1 MSEDTSKQTLQP
13 GYNTILG
20 HILYKFKDLL
30 DENKSIVGEDIT
42 SQKINDKFFL
52 DINSNSNSG
61 VLTTQ
66 ELVRI
71 NANKEAPSIKY
82 FIKLGT
88 LLRIFQDLIYLSD
101 MKKPLSTF
109 DFDYDSNF
117 CFNPS
122 NRLISLDTN
131 VCVVPSE
138 TFQVK
143 NNLIDEILNDFTD
156 TNGEEKRKDLGN
168 TMHILLNIDM
178 LLNTLNNTSNNEIS
192 IYNFMSS
199 VLTNVNNSFANITDL
214 SFIYD
219 VDTNTYHIIDENTP
233 ASRDTPSRI
242 NVGGLR
248 TKKGIED
255 GSFVKNVSLNSQLSP
270 NLASQIAIGAQAS
283 TGEGRVPQES
293 LTFSDW
299 NEGATDRI
307 IATKISPKINTSN
320 EDEKMTEED
329 FQSLN
334 DFLNDQQYWS
344 PQSTDYVSSFLPIY
358 KKYISTEFKRQ
369 IFSSFIPI
377 NLAIE
382 MEGLSGIRI
391 YQKYSITE
399 QYLPKIYKDKIEFLI
414 KGISHTINTKEWNTT
429 IDGFSIPKI
438 SKDLIPSNQEN
449 PTQQTSNNENQQSEF
464 LGYIKNTAW
473 SAVFITTIINTR
485 AQINF
490 PKTAAHTKYAQE
502 IRTSNEYPWEAL
514 DPATTII
521 EVGDVIVKNRSN
533 NQLTFNSPTWSG
545 PSHGDIVTKLN
556 SNSISQIGGNLGDTA
571 KEVTSTIKPSGE
583 LKKVSTTSNPKS
595 AYFVVLRYKGPN
607 PPATQNLIAQEAIK
621 ELKKWDNG
629 NIKETDDRQFALLDE
644 YYRTGKL
651 YNNPQV

>member
-1 MSEDTSKQTLQP
+1 MSEDTSKQILRP

-20 HILYKFKDLL
+20 HILYKFKDRL
-30 DENKSIVGEDIT
+30 DEEDSIDGEKVT
-42 SQKINDKFFL
+42 SQKINDEFFL
-52 DINSNSNSG
+52 LINSNSNSG

-66 ELVRI
+66 ELAKI
-71 NANKEAPSIKY
+71 NPNVDGAPTEKY

-101 MKKPLSTF
+101 KKKPLSTF

-117 CFNPS
+117 CFNPA
-122 NRLISLDTN
+122 NKLISLDTN

-138 TFQVK
+138 TFQDK
-143 NNLIDEILNDFTD
+143 NNLIDKILNDFTD
-156 TNGEEKRKDLGN
+156 TNGERKDLGN

-178 LLNTLNNTSNNEIS
+178 LLNTLNNTTNNEIS

-219 VDTNTYHIIDENTP
+219 VDTNTYHIIDENIP
-233 ASRDTPSRI
+233 GNESDPSRI

-248 TKKGIED
+248 TQEGIED
-255 GSFVKNVSLNSQLSP
+255 GSFVKNISLNSQLSP

-283 TGEGRVPQES
+283 TGKGRVPQKS
-293 LTFSDW
+293 LTFSSW
-299 NEGATDRI
+299 NKGAKDRMI
-307 IATKISPKINTSN
+307 PDKFFSSQNTSN

-358 KKYISTEFKRQ
+358 KKYISTEFKNQ

-377 NLAIE
+377 NLAME
-382 MEGLSGIRI
+382 MEGLSGMRI

-429 IDGFSIPKI
+429 IDGLSIPKTPPNY
-438 SKDLIPSNQEN
+438 KTKNQQS
-449 PTQQTSNNENQQSEF
+449 PTQQTPNNEVQQSDDNVDTPNADALRSVLEI
-464 LGYIKNTAW
+464 LGYKEKEAGREYKGGPI
-473 SAVFITTIINTR
+473 VEGP
-485 AQINF
+485 QL
-490 PKTAAHTKYAQE
+490 
-502 IRTSNEYPWEAL
+502 SN
-514 DPATTII
+514 
-521 EVGDVIVKNRSN
+521 G
-533 NQLTFNSPTWSG
+533 
-545 PSHGDIVTKLN
+545 GDITLKLKN
-556 SNSISQIGGNLGDTA
+556 YAES
-571 KEVTSTIKPSGE
+571 VF
-583 LKKVSTTSNPKS
+583 KK
-595 AYFVVLRYKGPN
+595 
-607 PPATQNLIAQEAIK
+607 IK
-621 ELKKWDNG
+621 ELYPAIQITVTGGNDSFHQNLNSASSHKSGNG
-629 NIKETDDRQFALLDE
+629 LDFIISPNNQE
-644 YYRTGKL
+644 NRNKVEKILFGYVI
-651 YNNPQV
+651 NNPGIWFINEYDYPSSNSSGGHFHIRIGQDKSGADRIAEAKKNKLDFGSYSLT